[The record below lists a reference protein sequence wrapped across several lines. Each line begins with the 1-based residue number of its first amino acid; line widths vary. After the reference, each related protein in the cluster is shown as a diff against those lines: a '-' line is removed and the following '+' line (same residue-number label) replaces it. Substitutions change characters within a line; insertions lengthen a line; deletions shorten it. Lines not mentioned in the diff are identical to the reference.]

1 MSTFSERL
9 RDCIDKSGTQQK
21 QLACDLK
28 LSAARLNNYLMG
40 RSEPSFD
47 VLCSLCRALH
57 ISSDYLLGL
66 SDVQHAVPPVSV
78 NSCSVPRNPLD
89 SLDPDLRSKAEGY
102 IDSLRE
108 QQADRNAKQKEA

>member
-1 MSTFSERL
+1 MSVFSDRL
-9 RDCIDKSGTQQK
+9 TCARKSLKLTQQEIAERFSVTRSAYSAWE
-21 QLACDLK
+21 LA
-28 LSAARLNNYLMG
+28 RN
-40 RSEPSFD
+40 EPSLSF
-47 VLCSLCRALH
+47 VRNFCRAFG
-57 ISSDYLLGL
+57 ISADYLLGL